1 METNSFILQ
10 MKTVAVN
17 RNPHR
22 ASENDNA
29 KPAFCYVEVDEAL
42 SHKIET
48 QHSRIIKTDLE
59 SLSLIDNSPQWRF
72 SANRYNRPTRPRNS
86 CLNISHN
93 YVWFSVALHEG
104 FDDFE
109 TSRVPISVF
118 VPDDSSLGDSHA
130 LRTDYRAA
138 RREFRRLIDLDR
150 RLAEISDYQVGL
162 YDVETAME
170 KLNVPMEAVVGQKF
184 TDLVEAASKAMG
196 DLQNEYEELE
206 RGITDVEWRI
216 CEASLGLQKG
226 QGFAALDR
234 ESRLIRIQ
242 VDFISISVSQMNVYL
257 TGRKYRKDGQIG
269 KLQGWLDIDLQPM
282 LGGNDVQA

>member
-118 VPDDSSLGDSHA
+118 APDDSAPGESQTLN
-130 LRTDYRAA
+130 TDYRAA
-138 RREFRRLIDLDR
+138 SREFKRLVDLDKR
-150 RLAEISDYQVGL
+150 VEEISDYQSGL
-162 YDVETAME
+162 FDVESALE
-170 KLNVPMEAVVGQKF
+170 ELNMPMESVVGQQF
-184 TDLVEAASKAMG
+184 TDLVEAASKAMS
-196 DLQNEYEELE
+196 DLQNEYDDLE
-206 RGITDVEWRI
+206 KRISEVEWRI
-216 CEASLGLQKG
+216 CEASLGLRKG
-226 QGFAALDR
+226 QDFAALDR

-242 VDFISISVSQMNVYL
+242 ADWVSISVSNMSIYL
-257 TGRKYRKDGQIG
+257 SGKKYRKDGELG
-269 KLQGWLDIDLQPM
+269 KLQGWLDVDLQPM
-282 LGGNDVQA
+282 LGGDDVQT